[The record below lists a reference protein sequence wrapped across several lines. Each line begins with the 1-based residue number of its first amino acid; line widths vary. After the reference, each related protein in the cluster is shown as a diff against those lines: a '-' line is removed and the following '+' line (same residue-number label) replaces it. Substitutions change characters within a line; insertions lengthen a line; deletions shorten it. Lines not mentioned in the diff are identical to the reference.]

1 MMKVSVITATFNS
14 AATLTDT
21 LSSVRDQTYPL
32 VEHLIIDGGSKDN
45 TMEIVAGFPHIKQIC
60 SEKDRG
66 IYDAMNKGVKRA
78 TGDIVGILNSDDFYA
93 SENVLRE
100 VVDTFQQSGCD
111 AVYGDLQ
118 YVCKDDVSK
127 VVRYWRSGPYQQGAF
142 KWGWMPPH
150 PSFFVRHTL
159 YDRCGLFNLDM
170 KTAADYELMLR
181 MIHKEGASLQY
192 LPNVL
197 VKMRTGGASNSSMAS
212 RLKANADDRKAWDVN
227 GLTPYWFTMYLKP
240 IRKITQFIF
249 K

>member
-45 TMEIVAGFPHIKQIC
+45 TMEIVAGFPHVKQIC

-100 VVDTFQQSGCD
+100 VVDTFEQSGCD

-118 YVCKDDVSK
+118 YVDKDDVSK

>member
-1 MMKVSVITATFNS
+1 MKVSVITATYNS
-14 AATLTDT
+14 AATVSDT
-21 LSSVRDQTYPL
+21 LRSVRDQSYPL

-100 VVDTFQQSGCD
+100 VVDTFEQSGCD

-197 VKMRTGGASNSSMAS
+197 VKMRTGGASNASLAS

>member
-1 MMKVSVITATFNS
+1 MMKVSVITATYNS
-14 AATLTDT
+14 AATVADT
-21 LSSVRDQTYPL
+21 LKSVRDQSYPL
-32 VEHLIIDGGSKDN
+32 VEHLIIDGGSKDD
-45 TMEIVAGFPHIKQIC
+45 TMKIVAGFPHVMQTC

-66 IYDAMNKGVKRA
+66 IYDAMNKGIKRA

-93 SENVLRE
+93 SEHVLQE
-100 VVDTFQQSGCD
+100 VVETFRRSGCD

-118 YVCKDDVSK
+118 YVDKDDVSK
-127 VVRYWRSGPYQQGAF
+127 VVRYWRSGAYQQGAF

-150 PSFFVRHTL
+150 PSFFVRRSL
-159 YDRCGLFNLDM
+159 YERCGLFNLDM

-197 VKMRTGGASNSSMAS
+197 VKMRTGGASNAS
-212 RLKANADDRKAWDVN
+212 LTNRLKANADDRKAWEVN
-227 GLTPYWFTMYLKP
+227 GLKPYWFTMYLKP

>member
-100 VVDTFQQSGCD
+100 VVDTFEQSGCD

>member
-1 MMKVSVITATFNS
+1 MKVSVITATFNS

-45 TMEIVAGFPHIKQIC
+45 TMEIVAGFPHVKQIC

-118 YVCKDDVSK
+118 YVDKDDVSK
-127 VVRYWRSGPYQQGAF
+127 IVRYWRSGPYQLGAF

-150 PSFFVRHTL
+150 PSFFVRRAL
-159 YDRCGLFNLDM
+159 YDRFGFFNLDM
-170 KTAADYELMLR
+170 ETAADYELMLR

-197 VKMRTGGASNSSMAS
+197 VKMRTGGASNASLAS
-212 RLKANADDRKAWDVN
+212 RLKANTDDRKAWEIN
-227 GLTPYWFTMYLKP
+227 GVKPYWFTLYLKP

>member
-1 MMKVSVITATFNS
+1 MKVSVITATYNS
-14 AATLTDT
+14 AATVADT
-21 LSSVRDQTYPL
+21 LRSVRDQSYPL

-100 VVDTFQQSGCD
+100 VVDTFEQSGCD

-197 VKMRTGGASNSSMAS
+197 VKMRTGGASNSSLAS

-227 GLTPYWFTMYLKP
+227 GLKPYWFTMYLKP

>member
-1 MMKVSVITATFNS
+1 MMKVSVITATYNS
-14 AATLTDT
+14 AATVADT
-21 LSSVRDQTYPL
+21 LRSVRDQSYPL

-100 VVDTFQQSGCD
+100 VVDTFEQSGCD

-118 YVCKDDVSK
+118 YVDKDDVSK

-197 VKMRTGGASNSSMAS
+197 VKMRTGGASNASLAS

>member
-100 VVDTFQQSGCD
+100 VVDTFEQSGCD

-118 YVCKDDVSK
+118 YVDKDDVSK

-197 VKMRTGGASNSSMAS
+197 VKMRTGGASNSSLAS

>member
-1 MMKVSVITATFNS
+1 MMKVSVITATYNS
-14 AATLTDT
+14 AATVADT
-21 LSSVRDQTYPL
+21 LRSVRDQSYPL

-100 VVDTFQQSGCD
+100 VVDTFEQSGCD

-118 YVCKDDVSK
+118 YVDKDDVSK

-197 VKMRTGGASNSSMAS
+197 VKMRTGGASNSSLAS

-227 GLTPYWFTMYLKP
+227 GLKPYWFTMYLKP

>member
-1 MMKVSVITATFNS
+1 MKVSVITATYNS
-14 AATLTDT
+14 AATVADT
-21 LSSVRDQTYPL
+21 LRSVRDQSYPL

-100 VVDTFQQSGCD
+100 VVDTFEQSGCD

-118 YVCKDDVSK
+118 YVDKDDVSK

-197 VKMRTGGASNSSMAS
+197 VKMRTGGASNSSLAS

-227 GLTPYWFTMYLKP
+227 GLKPYWFTMYLKP

>member
-100 VVDTFQQSGCD
+100 VVDTFEQSGCD

-118 YVCKDDVSK
+118 YVDKDDVSK

-197 VKMRTGGASNSSMAS
+197 VKMRTGGASNSSLAS

-227 GLTPYWFTMYLKP
+227 GLKPYWFTMYLKP

>member
-1 MMKVSVITATFNS
+1 MMKVSVITATYNS
-14 AATLTDT
+14 AATVADT
-21 LSSVRDQTYPL
+21 LRSVRDQSYPL

-100 VVDTFQQSGCD
+100 VVDTFEQSGCD

-118 YVCKDDVSK
+118 YVDKDDVSK

-197 VKMRTGGASNSSMAS
+197 VKMRTGGASNSSLAS

>member
-1 MMKVSVITATFNS
+1 MMKVSVITATYNS
-14 AATLTDT
+14 AATVADT
-21 LSSVRDQTYPL
+21 LRSVRDQSYPL

-100 VVDTFQQSGCD
+100 VVDTFEQSGCD

-118 YVCKDDVSK
+118 YVDKDDVSK

>member
-1 MMKVSVITATFNS
+1 MKVSVITATYNS
-14 AATLTDT
+14 AATVADT
-21 LSSVRDQTYPL
+21 LRSVRDQSYPL

-100 VVDTFQQSGCD
+100 VVDTFEQSGCD

-118 YVCKDDVSK
+118 YVDKDDVSK

-197 VKMRTGGASNSSMAS
+197 VKMRTGGASNSSLAS

>member
-1 MMKVSVITATFNS
+1 
-14 AATLTDT
+14 
-21 LSSVRDQTYPL
+21 
-32 VEHLIIDGGSKDN
+32 
-45 TMEIVAGFPHIKQIC
+45 
-60 SEKDRG
+60 
-66 IYDAMNKGVKRA
+66 
-78 TGDIVGILNSDDFYA
+78 
-93 SENVLRE
+93 
-100 VVDTFQQSGCD
+100 
-111 AVYGDLQ
+111 
-118 YVCKDDVSK
+118 
-127 VVRYWRSGPYQQGAF
+127 
-142 KWGWMPPH
+142 
-150 PSFFVRHTL
+150 
-159 YDRCGLFNLDM
+159 M

>member
-21 LSSVRDQTYPL
+21 LSSVRDQSYPL

-100 VVDTFQQSGCD
+100 VVDTFEQSGCD

-118 YVCKDDVSK
+118 YVDKDDVSK

>member
-1 MMKVSVITATFNS
+1 MMKVSVITATYNS
-14 AATLTDT
+14 AATVADT
-21 LSSVRDQTYPL
+21 LRSVRDQSYPL

-100 VVDTFQQSGCD
+100 VVDTFEQSGCD

-197 VKMRTGGASNSSMAS
+197 VKMRTGGASNSSLAS

-227 GLTPYWFTMYLKP
+227 GLKPYWFTMYLKP

>member
-21 LSSVRDQTYPL
+21 LSSVRDQTYPF

-100 VVDTFQQSGCD
+100 VVDTFEQSGCD

-118 YVCKDDVSK
+118 YVDKDDVSK

>member
-1 MMKVSVITATFNS
+1 MMKVSVITATYNS
-14 AATLTDT
+14 AATVSDT
-21 LSSVRDQTYPL
+21 LRSVRDQSYPL

-100 VVDTFQQSGCD
+100 VVDTFEQSGCD

-197 VKMRTGGASNSSMAS
+197 VKMRTGGASNASLAS

>member
-100 VVDTFQQSGCD
+100 VVDTFEQSGCD

-118 YVCKDDVSK
+118 YVDKDDVSK

>member
-100 VVDTFQQSGCD
+100 VVDTFEQSGCD

-197 VKMRTGGASNSSMAS
+197 VKMRTGGASNASLAS

>member
-45 TMEIVAGFPHIKQIC
+45 TMEIVAGFPHVKQIC

-100 VVDTFQQSGCD
+100 VVDTFEQSGCD

-197 VKMRTGGASNSSMAS
+197 VKMRTGGASNASLAS

>member
-1 MMKVSVITATFNS
+1 MMNVSVITATYNS
-14 AATLTDT
+14 AATVADT
-21 LSSVRDQTYPL
+21 LRSVRDQSYPL

-100 VVDTFQQSGCD
+100 VVDTFEQSGCD

-118 YVCKDDVSK
+118 YVDKDDVSK

>member
-1 MMKVSVITATFNS
+1 MKVSVITATFNS

-100 VVDTFQQSGCD
+100 VVDTFEQSGCD

-118 YVCKDDVSK
+118 YVDKDDVSK

-150 PSFFVRHTL
+150 PSFL
-159 YDRCGLFNLDM
+159 
-170 KTAADYELMLR
+170 
-181 MIHKEGASLQY
+181 
-192 LPNVL
+192 
-197 VKMRTGGASNSSMAS
+197 
-212 RLKANADDRKAWDVN
+212 
-227 GLTPYWFTMYLKP
+227 
-240 IRKITQFIF
+240 
-249 K
+249 

>member
-1 MMKVSVITATFNS
+1 
-14 AATLTDT
+14 
-21 LSSVRDQTYPL
+21 

-100 VVDTFQQSGCD
+100 VVDTFEQSGCD

-118 YVCKDDVSK
+118 YVDKDDVSK

>member
-197 VKMRTGGASNSSMAS
+197 VKMRTGGASNASLAS

>member
-45 TMEIVAGFPHIKQIC
+45 TMEIVAGFPHVKQIC

-118 YVCKDDVSK
+118 YVDKDDVSK
-127 VVRYWRSGPYQQGAF
+127 IVRYWRSGPYQHGAF

-150 PSFFVRHTL
+150 PSFFVRRAL
-159 YDRCGLFNLDM
+159 YDRFGFFNLDM
-170 KTAADYELMLR
+170 ETAADYELMLR

-197 VKMRTGGASNSSMAS
+197 VKMRTGGASNASLAS
-212 RLKANADDRKAWDVN
+212 RLKANTDDRKAWEIN
-227 GLTPYWFTMYLKP
+227 GVKPYWFTLYLKP

>member
-45 TMEIVAGFPHIKQIC
+45 TMEIVAGFPHVKQIC

-197 VKMRTGGASNSSMAS
+197 VKMRTGGASNASLAS

>member
-1 MMKVSVITATFNS
+1 MMKVSVITATYNS
-14 AATLTDT
+14 AATVADT
-21 LSSVRDQTYPL
+21 LKSVRDQSYPL

-45 TMEIVAGFPHIKQIC
+45 TMEIVTSFPHVKQTC

-66 IYDAMNKGVKRA
+66 IYDAMNKGVGRA

-93 SENVLRE
+93 SEHVLRE
-100 VVDTFQQSGCD
+100 VVEVFQQSGCD

-118 YVCKDDVSK
+118 YVDKDDVSK
-127 VVRYWRSGPYQQGAF
+127 VVRYWRSGSYQQGAF

-150 PSFFVRHTL
+150 PSFFVRRSL

-181 MIHKEGASLQY
+181 MVHKEGATLQY
-192 LPNVL
+192 LPKVL
-197 VKMRTGGASNSSMAS
+197 VKMRTGGASNASLAS
-212 RLKANADDRKAWDVN
+212 RLKANADDRKAWEVN
-227 GLTPYWFTMYLKP
+227 NLKPYWFTLYLKP

>member
-21 LSSVRDQTYPL
+21 LSSVRDQTYPF

-100 VVDTFQQSGCD
+100 VVDTFEQSGCD

>member
-1 MMKVSVITATFNS
+1 MKVSVITATYNS
-14 AATLTDT
+14 AATVADT
-21 LSSVRDQTYPL
+21 LRSVRDQSYPL

-100 VVDTFQQSGCD
+100 VVDTFEQSGCD

-118 YVCKDDVSK
+118 YVDKDDVSK

-197 VKMRTGGASNSSMAS
+197 VKMRTGGASNSSLAS

-227 GLTPYWFTMYLKP
+227 GLKPYWFTMSLKP

>member
-21 LSSVRDQTYPL
+21 LSSVRDQTYPF

-100 VVDTFQQSGCD
+100 VVDTFEQSGCD

-118 YVCKDDVSK
+118 YVDKDDVSK

-197 VKMRTGGASNSSMAS
+197 VKMRTGGASNASLAS

>member
-118 YVCKDDVSK
+118 YVDKDDVSK

-240 IRKITQFIF
+240 IRKITQLIF

>member
-1 MMKVSVITATFNS
+1 MMKVSVITATYNS
-14 AATLTDT
+14 AATIADT
-21 LSSVRDQTYPL
+21 LRSVRDQSYPL
-32 VEHLIIDGGSKDN
+32 VEHLIIDGGSRDS
-45 TMEIVAGFPHIKQIC
+45 TMEIVTTFPHVKQTC

-66 IYDAMNKGVKRA
+66 IYDAMNKGVGRA

-93 SENVLRE
+93 SEHVLRE
-100 VVDTFQQSGCD
+100 VVEVFQQSGCD

-118 YVCKDDVSK
+118 YVDKDDVSK
-127 VVRYWRSGPYQQGAF
+127 VVRYWRSGSYQQGAF

-150 PSFFVRHTL
+150 PSFFVRRSL

-181 MIHKEGASLQY
+181 MVHKEGATLQY
-192 LPNVL
+192 LPKVL
-197 VKMRTGGASNSSMAS
+197 VKMRTGGASNATLAS
-212 RLKANADDRKAWDVN
+212 RLKANADDRKAWEVN
-227 GLTPYWFTMYLKP
+227 NLKPYWFTLYLKP

>member
-100 VVDTFQQSGCD
+100 VVDTFEQSGCD

-118 YVCKDDVSK
+118 YVDKDDVSK

-197 VKMRTGGASNSSMAS
+197 VKMRTGGASNASLAS

>member
-1 MMKVSVITATFNS
+1 MKVSVITATFNS

-100 VVDTFQQSGCD
+100 VVDTFEQSGCD

-197 VKMRTGGASNSSMAS
+197 VKMRTGGASNASLAS